1 MPASPVHSGCIRNPA
16 LRLGILLGIGFSG
29 VGLAWLVAAN
39 RVSYLDRFAFQRN
52 LALAVAFA
60 LLALVP
66 TCRFM
71 KSPVRSFLS
80 GITAWAIL
88 AATYYGAELRFPGLA
103 ARLSAFHLFVL
114 GGMVFGLL
122 SALAWVMNLLV
133 GHRQMRQHPV
143 MAAPSGL
150 PAAVTPVVTR
160 TI

>member
-16 LRLGILLGIGFSG
+16 FRLGVLLGIGFSG

-39 RVSYLDRFAFQRN
+39 RVSYLDRFASQRN
-52 LALAVAFA
+52 LALAIAFG

-66 TCRFM
+66 TCRFL

-88 AATYYGAELRFPGLA
+88 AATYGAAELRFPGLA
-103 ARLSAFHLFVL
+103 TRLSAFHLFVL
-114 GGMVFGLL
+114 GSMVFGLL

-133 GHRQMRQHPV
+133 GHRQMRQHRIIV
-143 MAAPSGL
+143 APGGL
-150 PAAVTPVVTR
+150 P
-160 TI
+160 